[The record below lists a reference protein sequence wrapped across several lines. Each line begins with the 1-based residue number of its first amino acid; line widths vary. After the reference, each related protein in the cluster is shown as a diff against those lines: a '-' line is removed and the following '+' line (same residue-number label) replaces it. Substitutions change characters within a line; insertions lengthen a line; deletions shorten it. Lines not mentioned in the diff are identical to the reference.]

1 MPILPY
7 RGVWPT
13 IDPSAF
19 VAPDATIV
27 GNVTIAAD
35 ASVWFGA
42 VIRGDVAA
50 VRVGARSN
58 VQDTCVL
65 HADEGAPC
73 IIGANCT
80 LGHGAIIHGATLG
93 DRVLVGMNATVLT
106 GSSLGDDSIVAAGT
120 VLPEGKAMAAGQLVM
135 GTPGRAVRPTT
146 AAERERILRGSANYQ
161 GYARDYAQAL
171 REARTT
177 LRTTP
182 LSGAPGDAGTREL

>member
-19 VAPDATIV
+19 IAPDATIA
-27 GNVTIAAD
+27 GDVTIGPD

-42 VIRGDVAA
+42 VIRGDIAPI
-50 VRVGARSN
+50 RIGARTN
-58 VQDTCVL
+58 VQDTCVI

-73 IIGANCT
+73 VIGADCT
-80 LGHGAIIHGATLG
+80 LGHGAIVHGATLG
-93 DRVLVGMNATVLT
+93 DRVLVGMNASVLT
-106 GSSLGDDSIVAAGT
+106 GAALGENSIVAAGT
-120 VLPEGKAMAAGQLVM
+120 VLPEGKVIAAGTLVM
-135 GTPGRAVRPTT
+135 GVPGRAVRPIT
-146 AAERERILRGSANYQ
+146 AAERERILTGSAHYQ
-161 GYARDYAQAL
+161 EYARNYAQAI

-182 LSGAPGDAGTREL
+182 L